1 MHRLREEIGE
11 LAKSEEDVLTY
22 AMFPEIGR
30 KFLEERAAGTL
41 RPEPLTPVVE
51 APAAGAGITPLA
63 PTDFNVTVHGE
74 SYHIRV
80 TGVGHKADDLRPYFV
95 SVDGV
100 PEEILIE
107 ALAETVPTEA
117 GLVDTKRVSKGSKR
131 PKASKE
137 GHVTSS
143 MPGTVVDV
151 VVKVGSKVK
160 AGDAVLV
167 IEAMK
172 MENEVPAPIAGT
184 VKAVNVAK
192 GDSVNPDEAL
202 VEIE

>member
-1 MHRLREEIGE
+1 
-11 LAKSEEDVLTY
+11 VLTY

-41 RPEPLTPVVE
+41 RPEELLPLPGTQMAVT
-51 APAAGAGITPLA
+51 APSLA

-74 SYHIRV
+74 TYHIKI
-80 TGVGHKADDLRPYFV
+80 TGAGHHSAERRPFYV
-95 SVDGV
+95 SLDGV
-100 PEEILIE
+100 PEEILV
-107 ALAETVPTEA
+107 ETLSEMVPTESGVLDSKRA
-117 GLVDTKRVSKGSKR
+117 TKASRR

-143 MPGTVVDV
+143 MPGTIVDV
-151 VVKVGSKVK
+151 VVKVGAKVK

-184 VKAVNVAK
+184 VRAVNVVK

>member
-1 MHRLREEIGE
+1 M
-11 LAKSEEDVLTY
+11 
-22 AMFPEIGR
+22 
-30 KFLEERAAGTL
+30 
-41 RPEPLTPVVE
+41 
-51 APAAGAGITPLA
+51 
-63 PTDFNVTVHGE
+63 
-74 SYHIRV
+74 
-80 TGVGHKADDLRPYFV
+80 
-95 SVDGV
+95 
-100 PEEILIE
+100 
-107 ALAETVPTEA
+107 VPTES
-117 GLVDTKRVSKGSKR
+117 GVLDSQRVTKASRR

-143 MPGTVVDV
+143 MPGTIVDV
-151 VVKVGSKVK
+151 VVKVGAKVK

-184 VKAVNVAK
+184 VKAVNVVK

>member
-1 MHRLREEIGE
+1 MDRLRHEIGDV
-11 LAKSEEDVLTY
+11 AKSEEDVLTY

-41 RPEPLTPVVE
+41 RPEELLPMPGTPMAV
-51 APAAGAGITPLA
+51 AAAALA

-74 SYHIRV
+74 TYHIKI
-80 TGVGHKADDLRPYFV
+80 TGAGHHSAERRPFYV
-95 SVDGV
+95 SLDGV
-100 PEEILIE
+100 PEEILV
-107 ALAETVPTEA
+107 ETLSEMVPTE
-117 GLVDTKRVSKGSKR
+117 GGVLDSKRVTKASRR

-143 MPGTVVDV
+143 MPGTIVDV
-151 VVKVGSKVK
+151 VVKVGAKVK
-160 AGDAVLV
+160 AGDAVLI

-184 VKAVNVAK
+184 VKAVNVLK